1 MRYAVIAT
9 DGELTHHDG
18 HLDWDTV
25 IGPEGKSRVSMRP
38 DLTIAAY
45 VNDCGHFFPERY
57 PRNIVGSCVLAAL
70 GARPA
75 PYAGPIVFV
84 GWNAS
89 NTPRGLIEIEPLV
102 KARADGLA
110 DIHVDVRRAL
120 SGDTPR
126 EMSPSWGEQ
135 MREIAEHARTAP
147 TPGITIRTVRLP

>member
-1 MRYAVIAT
+1 MRYTVIAT
-9 DGELTHHDG
+9 DGELTHREVN
-18 HLDWDTV
+18 LDWAAV
-25 IGPEGKSRVSMRP
+25 IGPEGKARVSMRP

-84 GWNAS
+84 GWNAA

-102 KARADGLA
+102 KVSAPTGSRTSTPTYAAPCPVTPRARC
-110 DIHVDVRRAL
+110 RRAGA
-120 SGDTPR
+120 SRCGR
-126 EMSPSWGEQ
+126 SPS
-135 MREIAEHARTAP
+135 TPAP
-147 TPGITIRTVRLP
+147 HPPPASRSGR